1 MVIKMAGPARYHSF
15 LPSFK
20 NSLEKSRTP
29 LIGGMSPVP
38 AVKTAVLTAGSD
50 SGTNR
55 WFWGFRFCSWSS
67 SSNRGEMSGCLAL
80 FSIAGTQRLTLSDY
94 AFYLSIILT
103 STYLNYAYLTLYSVT
118 QLGGS
123 AKVVISTLQDSRGLK
138 ITFPKNMTYIKAA
151 A

>member
-29 LIGGMSPVP
+29 LIGGMSSVP

-55 WFWGFRFCSWSS
+55 WFWGSWSS
-67 SSNRGEMSGCLAL
+67 SSCSNRGEMSGCLAL
-80 FSIAGTQRLTLSDY
+80 FSITGTQRLTLSDY

-103 STYLNYAYLTLYSVT
+103 STYLNHAYLTLYSVT
-118 QLGGS
+118 QLG
-123 AKVVISTLQDSRGLK
+123 VVLRWSSPRYKSPGD
-138 ITFPKNMTYIKAA
+138 
-151 A
+151 